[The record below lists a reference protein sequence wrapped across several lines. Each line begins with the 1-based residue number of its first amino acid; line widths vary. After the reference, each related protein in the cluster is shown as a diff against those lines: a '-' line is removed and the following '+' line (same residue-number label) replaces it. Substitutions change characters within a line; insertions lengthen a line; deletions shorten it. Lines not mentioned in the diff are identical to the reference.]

1 MYLTSILLHFN
12 LLTVSL
18 TILPRLIKNL
28 STILKC
34 SDRKSMQIP
43 ILPLSFYF
51 IARIHLKNSPSF
63 RPIIL
68 QSSVIGSLTIVEFPF
83 VFFRSKK
90 LILNFQIFHFFLECF
105 KSQIFHT
112 VFLNFLHHLLMR
124 LRLFFLI
131 LLEVLNIKMPFE
143 IRHFL
148 DFLDFVLEPWQQ
160 NHFILQICQVQ
171 PCEQLRM
178 FLPDLFGDG
187 NVKELSVGVQADFIE
202 VGTRLLCFELIDGDT
217 CEPVPPPPLLFLFHD
232 LRLPSIEKFV
242 VLLFFPAF
250 DDEVD
255 SVPDFPYKFRRPIE
269 LVILKALVQFV
280 FEAGLRVKQNEGGDE
295 DFGVFE
301 VQLFDFL
308 LDLLIADGQYVPE
321 DIANRERVLPVALVH
336 DLLEHVPRLQVQGR
350 VLEVF
355 LARQRLLQS

>member
-1 MYLTSILLHFN
+1 MPFYKI
-12 LLTVSL
+12 SL
-18 TILPRLIKNL
+18 TLKLPPTVWLTFFHISNV
-28 STILKC
+28 
-34 SDRKSMQIP
+34 
-43 ILPLSFYF
+43 F
-51 IARIHLKNSPSF
+51 SF
-63 RPIIL
+63 R
-68 QSSVIGSLTIVEFPF
+68 TIQFKHYLLREGNF
-83 VFFRSKK
+83 
-90 LILNFQIFHFFLECF
+90 ILNFQIFHFFLECF

-280 FEAGLRVKQNEGGDE
+280 FEARLRVKQNEAGDE

-301 VQLFDFL
+301 VQLCDFL